1 MNASSLMGGYSACT
15 TPGAARDELV
25 SVPDGAEAS
34 VSVTSP
40 VISWIASIIAKTLT

>member
-1 MNASSLMGGYSACT
+1 MNASSLMGGYSAYT

-34 VSVTSP
+34 ISVPSI
-40 VISWIASIIAKTLT
+40 VISWIVSVVAQTLA